1 MEVEGRLQ
9 SLAHEEAQRWEDLAA
24 QQLHALQQQQ
34 APFQMTHSPGGKKVH
49 WQAAQGDVSQ
59 AGVVG
64 LSQGG
69 GARFRTFSHQ
79 SGRLEHTQA
88 ANDEWKP
95 LPDA

>member
-24 QQLHALQQQQ
+24 QQLHALQQQR
-34 APFQMTHSPGGKKVH
+34 APFQMTHTQGGKNVS
-49 WQAAQGDVSQ
+49 WQPAQSDVSQ
-59 AGVVG
+59 AGSVG
-64 LSQGG
+64 ASQGG

-88 ANDEWKP
+88 ASNEWMP